1 MLLAIDVGNSNIVV
15 GVYDKDELCF
25 ISRLTSN
32 QQKTSDEMAIELESI
47 LSIHNIRTS
56 SITGAIISS
65 VVPLIT
71 ASLIVAVKL
80 LTGRKPLVVG
90 PGMKTGINIG
100 IDNPAQ
106 LGSDILVDSVAAAA
120 LYPKPIIVADL
131 GTATTMTVINSK
143 NTIIGGAIMAGVK
156 TSLNALTDSTAL
168 LQQVS
173 IEAPKKSIGSNTVEC
188 MKSGAVLGCACM
200 IDGMID
206 RFNEELGEECY
217 VVATGGL
224 SEIIAKH
231 TKHKILCNPNLLLQG
246 LYILYKKNEK

>member
-15 GVYDKDELCF
+15 GVYNKDELCF

-32 QQKTSDEMAIELESI
+32 QQKTADEMAIQLESI
-47 LSIHNIRTS
+47 LSIHNIRTA

-71 ASLIVAVKL
+71 ASLIIAVKL
-80 LTGRKPLVVG
+80 LTGKKPLVVG

-120 LYPKPIIVADL
+120 LYPKPIIVVDL

-156 TSLNALTDSTAL
+156 TSLNALNDNTAL

-188 MKSGAVLGCACM
+188 MKSGAVLGSACM

>member
-1 MLLAIDVGNSNIVV
+1 
-15 GVYDKDELCF
+15 
-25 ISRLTSN
+25 
-32 QQKTSDEMAIELESI
+32 
-47 LSIHNIRTS
+47 
-56 SITGAIISS
+56 
-65 VVPLIT
+65 
-71 ASLIVAVKL
+71 
-80 LTGRKPLVVG
+80 
-90 PGMKTGINIG
+90 MKTGINIG

-188 MKSGAVLGCACM
+188 MKSGAVLGSACM

-224 SEIIAKH
+224 SEIIARH